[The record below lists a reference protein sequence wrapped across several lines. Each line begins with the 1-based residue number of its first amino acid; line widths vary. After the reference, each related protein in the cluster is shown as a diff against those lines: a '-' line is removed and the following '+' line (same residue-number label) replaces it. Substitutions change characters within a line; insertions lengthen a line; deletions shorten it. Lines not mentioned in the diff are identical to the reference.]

1 MRFAILQI
9 YAWHLKKEQKNAIHL
24 SNDDKIYL
32 FSLKRKKNSNYGN
45 IENISRN
52 HHKFPFA
59 ARNQKP
65 KISRRG
71 GQARKTLVHNDKRS
85 NIPAR
90 ANGSATSRQG

>member
-1 MRFAILQI
+1 MFRDSSSICLTF
-9 YAWHLKKEQKNAIHL
+9 KKRTKKRDPSLYLTMI
-24 SNDDKIYL
+24 KFIYL
-32 FSLKRKKNSNYGN
+32 FKKKKFEYGN